1 MTGPGMPQT
10 GAKREHLEETSRA
23 HPEYREVLS
32 LFRDLFAFVEGKED
46 TTGITFSLPA
56 RHSAE
61 RVTGGLPLVSPESL
75 TVDRDK
81 ATVFLAG
88 ILGVLRK
95 AGKDSAGLT
104 ELERIR
110 LALEESALDLRSL
123 FAACLGRERK
133 PIEDSANAIS
143 VTAAL
148 LEFVLEVPLRTSL
161 EALAETVDPGTLEG
175 WKEGYCPVCGSRAGM
190 DELVGEEGKRYLS
203 CSTCFFRWPFRRLGC
218 PYCGNQDP
226 ESLSYFLA
234 GDGPT
239 RVGVCRK
246 CSRYIK
252 TRDSRKGNADVP
264 LEAEDLATI
273 HLDLLAGKE
282 GFERGK

>member
-1 MTGPGMPQT
+1 MPQT
-10 GAKREHLEETSRA
+10 GKKLEHLERTARE
-23 HPEYREVLS
+23 HPEYREILS
-32 LFRDLFAFVEGKED
+32 LFQGLFAHIEGRED
-46 TTGITFSLPA
+46 ATGVSFTLPDA
-56 RHSAE
+56 HGPE
-61 RVTGGLPLVSPESL
+61 RVSGGLPLLSPESVSL
-75 TVDRDK
+75 DRGRV
-81 ATVFLAG
+81 AAFLSG
-88 ILGVLRK
+88 ILDVMRAVSRDAAGVEELDKIGAALADGSLDLKPLFTACLRRDRGHLEEAAK
-95 AGKDSAGLT
+95 AVSVRPALLAFILEIPLKTA
-104 ELERIR
+104 LERV
-110 LALEESALDLRSL
+110 AES
-123 FAACLGRERK
+123 
-133 PIEDSANAIS
+133 I
-143 VTAAL
+143 
-148 LEFVLEVPLRTSL
+148 
-161 EALAETVDPGTLEG
+161 DPATMMG

-190 DELVGEEGKRYLS
+190 DELVGEEGKRHLC
-203 CSTCFFRWPFRRLGC
+203 CSACFFRWPFRRLGC

-226 ESLSYFLA
+226 ETLSYFLA